1 MLKYQKWVAALVLLL
16 ALWLVAREVARAAG
30 DARWEQL
37 VDVLPIYALVTFGA
51 YSLATIALSVM
62 AVEDCPAAAK
72 ELDAQVVEAK
82 ADLRAKG
89 LALVGEAV
97 DQRLNDVSLSSYL
110 VDTKPSKAGDSG
122 GGRSHKRPNISS
134 DCAKV
139 KRMKRNMDRVHEV
152 ADAMALPKIIVES
165 ALDIYAE
172 AEKQGVSTRG
182 GEKESVAVAVLFI
195 ACRKAGSARSLKEFE
210 EASGVPKNRIGKSF
224 LALNRRLDM
233 EMTQPTTEEYVRRF
247 CSRLGLPFKTQ
258 SIANDVAKKADTL
271 GLSSG
276 KSPIAVAASVI
287 YLVAA
292 YTDAKRSLQEISD
305 VTMIGEKNMKVVCK
319 ELNKSRVVLFE
330 GVLMT

>member
-1 MLKYQKWVAALVLLL
+1 MSECLESKCTDCGSVDVVTDFSAGDVVCRDCGMILGERIIDDTPEWRTFANDDRGGDPAAKSRVG
-16 ALWLVAREVARAAG
+16 EVA
-30 DARWEQL
+30 
-37 VDVLPIYALVTFGA
+37 
-51 YSLATIALSVM
+51 
-62 AVEDCPAAAK
+62 
-72 ELDAQVVEAK
+72 
-82 ADLRAKG
+82 
-89 LALVGEAV
+89 
-97 DQRLNDVSLSSYL
+97 DQRLNDVPLSSYL
-110 VDTKPSKAGDSG
+110 VDTKPGKMSVGGGDAG
-122 GGRSHKRPNISS
+122 GGRAHKRPNISS

-152 ADAMALPKIIVES
+152 ADAMSLPKIIVET

-172 AEKQGVSTRG
+172 AENKGISMRG
-182 GEKESVAVAVLFI
+182 PEKESMPVAVLFI
-195 ACRKAGSARSLKEFE
+195 ACRKLGNARSLKEFE
-210 EASGVPKNRIGKSF
+210 EASGVPKKRIGKSF
-224 LALNRRLDM
+224 MTLNRSLDI

-271 GLSSG
+271 GLSTG
-276 KSPIAVAASVI
+276 KSPVAVAASVI

-292 YTDAKRSLQEISD
+292 YTDVKRSIQEISD